1 MLPAHIFCSAKTEAG
16 GGFLNIAS
24 LIKKNIMVKKKTATK
39 SKIGIMPL
47 RDRVLVR
54 PLSDEELEGKTAS
67 GIIIPETVDKE
78 KPEQGEVIAV
88 GEGEWDDGVLV
99 EPSVKVGDRVM
110 FSRYGYD
117 EIKYES
123 VEYFIIKS
131 ENILAVLN

>member
-1 MLPAHIFCSAKTEAG
+1 MA
-16 GGFLNIAS
+16 
-24 LIKKNIMVKKKTATK
+24 KKKIS
-39 SKIGIMPL
+39 SKIGVVPL

-54 PLSDEELEGKTAS
+54 PLTEEELEGKTAS

-88 GEGEWDDGVLV
+88 GEGEYDDGKLIPIPVN
-99 EPSVKVGDRVM
+99 VGDRIV

-117 EIKYES
+117 EVKYKGK
-123 VEYFIIKS
+123 EYFIIKA